1 MEIRIDER
9 LVDVFNEV
17 TEKSE
22 RAFKGEK
29 NLEKA
34 INSHLAEYFSF
45 ILSEN
50 DGFLTE
56 ESEEKLMNFIVED
69 INKDDKVS
77 PLDKLIVNLMI
88 KATKKK

>member
-9 LVDVFNEV
+9 LVDIFNEV

-34 INSHLAEYFSF
+34 INSQLAEYFSY
-45 ILSEN
+45 ISTEN
-50 DGFLTE
+50 DGFLTK
-56 ESEEKLMNFIVED
+56 ESEEKLMNFLVED

-77 PLDKLIVNLMI
+77 PLGKLIVNLMI
-88 KATKKK
+88 KATKEK

>member
-1 MEIRIDER
+1 MEIKIDER

-34 INSHLAEYFSF
+34 INSQLAEYFSY
-45 ILSEN
+45 ISAEN
-50 DGFLTE
+50 KVIFSK
-56 ESEEKLMNFIVED
+56 ESEEKLISFIVED
-69 INKDDKVS
+69 INNDEKVS
-77 PLDKLIVNLMI
+77 PAEKLLVNLMV
-88 KATKKK
+88 KATKEK